1 LGAVIS
7 NKKGEVRPEGSL
19 TSPAWMLQRYKK
31 IRKLQ
36 TFCGLFYAIVHFLC
50 SIPVKFFGK

>member
-1 LGAVIS
+1 VIS